1 MNLIIWLVVGAAVGW
16 LASLLVQ
23 GGGTQG
29 TVFDIVVGL
38 VGAFLGGWFLAPVSG
53 VGPLEVDALSP
64 AWLAVAIAGAAVLL
78 VAAHLLRRVAKSR

>member
-1 MNLIIWLVVGAAVGW
+1 MNLIVWLVVGAAVGW
-16 LASLLVQ
+16 LASLLVR

>member
-1 MNLIIWLVVGAAVGW
+1 MNLIVWLVVGAAVGW
-16 LASLLVQ
+16 LASLLVH

>member
-1 MNLIIWLVVGAAVGW
+1 MNLIVWLVVGAAVGW
-16 LASLLVQ
+16 LASLLVR

-64 AWLAVAIAGAAVLL
+64 AWLAVAIGGAAVLL

>member
-1 MNLIIWLVVGAAVGW
+1 MNLIVWLVVGAAVGW
-16 LASLLVQ
+16 LASLLVR
-23 GGGTQG
+23 GGGMQG

>member
-1 MNLIIWLVVGAAVGW
+1 MNLIVWLVVGAAVGW
-16 LASLLVQ
+16 LASLLVR

-29 TVFDIVVGL
+29 TVFDVVVGL

-64 AWLAVAIAGAAVLL
+64 GWLAVAIAGAAVLL

>member
-16 LASLLVQ
+16 LASLLVR